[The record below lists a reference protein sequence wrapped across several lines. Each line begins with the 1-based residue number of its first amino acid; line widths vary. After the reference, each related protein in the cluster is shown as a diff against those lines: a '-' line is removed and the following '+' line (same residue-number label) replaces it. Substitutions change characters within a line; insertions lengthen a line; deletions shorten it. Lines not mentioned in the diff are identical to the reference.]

1 MRSQGLTIVVRDH
14 SISVRDCECFTIEFD
29 GRSDV
34 EASIEGT
41 AANLQTLIKD
51 VELVARALTAEEIS
65 FWIEIADS
73 VQNPL
78 HYYHNR
84 LPQLPA

>member
-1 MRSQGLTIVVRDH
+1 MRSQGLSIVVRDH

-29 GRSDV
+29 GRSEV
-34 EASIEGT
+34 EASLEGT

-65 FWIEIADS
+65 FWIEVTDS

-84 LPQLPA
+84 CPDQ